1 MQRLNAGGAASR
13 PGQIGD
19 GVEQPGRVVLRVLG
33 RGGAEEVGA
42 DQAAGN
48 VFAAVRQVL
57 PQVRLVNR
65 ARAQHEGGDRDD
77 CACDHGRKVPHD
89 GEDSSAGAE
98 CWVLRAGAECW
109 VLRAGC

>member
-1 MQRLNAGGAASR
+1 MQRLNAGGAAGR

-42 DQAAGN
+42 DQVAGD

-57 PQVRLVNR
+57 PQVRLVDR
-65 ARAQHEGGDRDD
+65 ARAQHEGGDREDGAGD
-77 CACDHGRKVPHD
+77 QGRKVPH
-89 GEDSSAGAE
+89 AGRIA
-98 CWVLRAGAECW
+98 VARNRLHPLS
-109 VLRAGC
+109 V